1 MENQNDKK
9 NDCGCDS
16 GCCQPKKSKL
26 WAKLLFILVFL
37 AASVIIIVKVT
48 GKSNEV
54 SEQKCDT
61 TLCSKQSGKCDTASQ
76 GNIVQITNP
85 SQEKPCCPG
94 GKK

>member
-37 AASVIIIVKVT
+37 AASAIIIIKVT

-54 SEQKCDT
+54 TEQKCDT
-61 TLCSKQSGKCDTASQ
+61 TLCSKHSGTCDTVKQ
-76 GNIVQITNP
+76 GNTVQITNP
-85 SQEKPCCPG
+85 SQEKPCCSG